1 MNQSAIIHC
10 KPEYLSEAKEL
21 ELDYTI
27 NEELDGEVD
36 IKVPD
41 VEYDP
46 EGYYVDRGEQLCD
59 YYGIDFDQVNHIEW
73 V

>member
-1 MNQSAIIHC
+1 MTQSVIIHC

-46 EGYYVDRGEQLCD
+46 ESYYVDRGEQLCD
-59 YYGIDFDQVNHIEW
+59 YYGIDFDQVNHMEW